1 MFGLPIEVA
10 IAGIGFVLLAAFL
23 VKGWA
28 DFQEWTVYTSRIV
41 TADKVTQSQAV
52 LCGLLAI
59 AEAILLGL
67 AIHGTYW
74 LMSTIFE
81 AVSQHHDKPFCLFA
95 CG

>member
-1 MFGLPIEVA
+1 MFGVGMDIA
-10 IAGIGFVLLAAFL
+10 IAGLGFGLVIAFL

-28 DFQEWTVYTSRIV
+28 DFQEWTVYTTRIV
-41 TADKVTQSQAV
+41 TSEKPSQPEAI

-67 AIHGTYW
+67 AIAGTYW
-74 LMSTIFE
+74 LMSAIYTGVAQLHE
-81 AVSQHHDKPFCLFA
+81 KPFCLFA